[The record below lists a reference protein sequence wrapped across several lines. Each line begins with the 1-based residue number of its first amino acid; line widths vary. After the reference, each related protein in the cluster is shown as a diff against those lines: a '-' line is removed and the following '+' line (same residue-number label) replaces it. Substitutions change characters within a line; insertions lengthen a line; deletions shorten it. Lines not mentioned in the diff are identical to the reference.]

1 MLHTHIT
8 FLPFIQ
14 RLTLS
19 RMKINLI
26 LLTFVFQF
34 VSGSVES
41 QTAVTSA
48 AIDQKKFNTSTLL
61 WYKQPAKKWEE
72 ALPIGNGRLGAMV
85 FGGVPEER
93 IQFNEETYWTGG
105 PYSTAVTGGNKVLPE
120 IQRLV
125 FEEKMVEAHNLFGRH
140 LMGYPVEQQKYQSL
154 GNLHLF
160 FDPDDLP
167 STYKRWLNLETGVTT
182 TEYSI
187 RDITFT
193 REVFVS
199 HPDQLIIV
207 HITANQPNSISFSA
221 QLRGVRN
228 QAHSNYATDYFAMDG
243 NGADGLTLK
252 GKSADYLGI
261 EGKLRY
267 EVQLKANV
275 RGGEMKVE
283 GAELIVDQADEVT
296 LYVAAATNFVNYKDV
311 SGNEHK
317 RVEDDLRLSATKLYQ
332 DNLMSAMK
340 DHQKLFDRTKLILPK
355 TANSFLPTNER
366 LEKIQSSS
374 DPDLAALCYHFM
386 RYIMIASSRPGTQP
400 ANLQG
405 IWNEDQN
412 PAWDSKYTTNI
423 NTEMNYWPVETANLS
438 ECAEPLIKMVKEITD
453 QGSQVAREH
462 YGAKGWVLHQN
473 TDIWRVAA
481 PMDGPTWGTF
491 TTGGAWL
498 TTQLWEH
505 YLFTADEN
513 FLREMYPILKGSV
526 EFFMDFLVEH
536 PNGKWLV
543 TNPSTSPENFPASPG
558 NKPYFDEVTAGY
570 REGTTICAGSSIDM
584 QILSDL
590 FGDYMKAASILK
602 IDTEFGQRVSNA
614 RSRLVP
620 PQIGRNGSLQEW
632 TDDWEQLE
640 KEHRHFS
647 HLYGLYPGNV
657 ISAKRTPALANA
669 AKKVLEQRGDGGTGW
684 SRGWKMALWARLYDG
699 DRANLVFKGYLKEQ
713 CYPQLFAKCFTPMQV
728 DGTFGVGAGITEM
741 ILQSHEEAIHLLPAL
756 PEEWNEGEMKG
767 VCARG
772 AFELS
777 LQWRNGK
784 PSLVQIISKAGKVCR
799 VLTTQKVSVVSDG
812 KKVKIR
818 LKGGNIVEFET
829 EKDKLYHLQF
839 KP

>member
-1 MLHTHIT
+1 
-8 FLPFIQ
+8 
-14 RLTLS
+14 
-19 RMKINLI
+19 
-26 LLTFVFQF
+26 
-34 VSGSVES
+34 
-41 QTAVTSA
+41 
-48 AIDQKKFNTSTLL
+48 
-61 WYKQPAKKWEE
+61 
-72 ALPIGNGRLGAMV
+72 
-85 FGGVPEER
+85 
-93 IQFNEETYWTGG
+93 
-105 PYSTAVTGGNKVLPE
+105 
-120 IQRLV
+120 
-125 FEEKMVEAHNLFGRH
+125 
-140 LMGYPVEQQKYQSL
+140 
-154 GNLHLF
+154 
-160 FDPDDLP
+160 
-167 STYKRWLNLETGVTT
+167 
-182 TEYSI
+182 
-187 RDITFT
+187 
-193 REVFVS
+193 
-199 HPDQLIIV
+199 
-207 HITANQPNSISFSA
+207 
-221 QLRGVRN
+221 
-228 QAHSNYATDYFAMDG
+228 
-243 NGADGLTLK
+243 
-252 GKSADYLGI
+252 
-261 EGKLRY
+261 
-267 EVQLKANV
+267 
-275 RGGEMKVE
+275 
-283 GAELIVDQADEVT
+283 
-296 LYVAAATNFVNYKDV
+296 
-311 SGNEHK
+311 
-317 RVEDDLRLSATKLYQ
+317 
-332 DNLMSAMK
+332 
-340 DHQKLFDRTKLILPK
+340 
-355 TANSFLPTNER
+355 
-366 LEKIQSSS
+366 
-374 DPDLAALCYHFM
+374 
-386 RYIMIASSRPGTQP
+386 
-400 ANLQG
+400 
-405 IWNEDQN
+405 
-412 PAWDSKYTTNI
+412 
-423 NTEMNYWPVETANLS
+423 
-438 ECAEPLIKMVKEITD
+438 
-453 QGSQVAREH
+453 
-462 YGAKGWVLHQN
+462 
-473 TDIWRVAA
+473 
-481 PMDGPTWGTF
+481 
-491 TTGGAWL
+491 
-498 TTQLWEH
+498 
-505 YLFTADEN
+505 
-513 FLREMYPILKGSV
+513 MYPILKGSV
-526 EFFMDFLVEH
+526 EFFMEFLVEH

-590 FGDYMKAASILK
+590 FGDYIKAASILK

-632 TDDWEQLE
+632 TDDWDQLE

-756 PEEWNEGEMKG
+756 PAEWNEGEMKG